1 MVKKSV
7 QTSPWCPFCGHKV
20 GRATDTIKRKLTE
33 FPVGRCQCGAVYSSD
48 ATGHSV
54 GAAMVET
61 LVFACNDNW
70 DLAWELMPE
79 DDYLTGIIENYDE
92 ETHQV
97 VAEKNIDGRAVRGVL
112 FFVRL
117 HTEISE
123 LADRLKAKKEEIAKR
138 QIPEA
143 LKQVERVQ
151 VEPEPDRNRKK
162 KRANKKLV
170 QELVRSA
177 DVDELVS
184 LCLDDKKTLRLMQ
197 RLLYNPIDEERW
209 KVAWLIGCVT
219 MRVSTREPGQV
230 SELLHRLYES
240 IHDSASTPW
249 GMIETMGYVIS
260 KRPDIF
266 GAFTRHLLNFLGEPS
281 TSPQVM
287 WSLGEVALTRP
298 DLIRA
303 TPFYNLFHFLQHPEA
318 EMRGLTARLLGNIRA
333 TEATMQLMSLSG
345 DNEKL
350 YVCEEGVLVEK
361 SVADIAAEALAAIR
375 EGGKNE

>member
-345 DNEKL
+345 DDEKL

>member
-375 EGGKNE
+375 EGEKNE